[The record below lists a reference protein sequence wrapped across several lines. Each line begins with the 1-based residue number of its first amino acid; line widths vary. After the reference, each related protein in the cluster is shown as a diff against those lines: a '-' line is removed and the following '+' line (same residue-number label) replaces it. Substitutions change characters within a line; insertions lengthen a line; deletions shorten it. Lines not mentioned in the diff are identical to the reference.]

1 MDKIKVDWL
10 VKLVKAVFEARRVK
24 KVMRAMTVEEKET
37 NNLIHVIYNALFV
50 LSSVKYLR

>member
-10 VKLVKAVFEARRVK
+10 VKLVKTVFEARIGK

-37 NNLIHVIYNALFV
+37 NNLIHVIFNALYI
-50 LSSVKYLR
+50 LTSVKYLR

>member
-10 VKLVKAVFEARRVK
+10 VKLVKHVFEARIGK

-37 NNLIHVIYNALFV
+37 NNLIHVIFNALYI
-50 LSSVKYLR
+50 LTSVKYLR